1 MLSFM
6 IILGN
11 FAVLTL
17 IIYFPVICAYIAVKR
32 SEKKFLQLLPGL
44 DELFAECLIVE
55 TKPLGLGPVD
65 ETCIPF
71 SEAHKNQTFAINS
84 IMHLLENYK

>member
-1 MLSFM
+1 MLPF
-6 IILGN
+6 IIIFVTFTILI
-11 FAVLTL
+11 L
-17 IIYFPVICAYIAVKR
+17 IIYAPVICAHIAVKR
-32 SEKKFLQLLPGL
+32 AEKKFLELLPGL

-55 TKPLGLGPVD
+55 TKPLGIGPDD

-84 IMHLLENYK
+84 VMRLLEKP